1 MYHKTTPQVA
11 LFASAYLYYSN
22 PTTSSTTNYLPI
34 SKFNKTPLQKV
45 WMTEKKSMLI
55 LHTMPSSKR
64 KGDGINFPLDGS
76 NWPKKNPKY
85 SCIKVWIKWTYC
97 GQR

>member
-34 SKFNKTPLQKV
+34 SEIQQNTI
-45 WMTEKKSMLI
+45 TKSMD
-55 LHTMPSSKR
+55 
-64 KGDGINFPLDGS
+64 DGKEVYANFAY
-76 NWPKKNPKY
+76 NA
-85 SCIKVWIKWTYC
+85 IKQTERGWH
-97 GQR
+97 

>member
-1 MYHKTTPQVA
+1 MLIKTTPRVA

-34 SKFNKTPLQKV
+34 SKFNKKHHLKKS
-45 WMTEKKSMLI
+45 MDDEKKSMLI

-64 KGDGINFPLDGS
+64 KRDVISQSLDGS
-76 NWPKKNPKY
+76 NWLTEKNQSIHALKFD
-85 SCIKVWIKWTYC
+85 
-97 GQR
+97 

>member
-1 MYHKTTPQVA
+1 MLITKLHLGVA

-34 SKFNKTPLQKV
+34 SEIQQKTPLQKV

-64 KGDGINFPLDGS
+64 KRDGINFRP
-76 NWPKKNPKY
+76 
-85 SCIKVWIKWTYC
+85 
-97 GQR
+97 

>member
-1 MYHKTTPQVA
+1 

-34 SKFNKTPLQKV
+34 SEINKKTPLQKV

-64 KGDGINFPLDGS
+64 KGMALISHLRR
-76 NWPKKNPKY
+76 
-85 SCIKVWIKWTYC
+85 IKLTEKRTQSIHALKFD
-97 GQR
+97 